1 MTPAMIAEREIRLS
15 FSKADEIHDGLDRA
29 VDALIENA
37 AAADANCGILVT
49 RHEPGTYT
57 VALDE
62 SVPFGQT
69 HEVLAA

>member
-1 MTPAMIAEREIRLS
+1 MTAVMTEEREIRLS
-15 FSKADEIHDGLDRA
+15 FERADEIHDGLDRA
-29 VDALIENA
+29 VDTLIES

>member
-1 MTPAMIAEREIRLS
+1 MTAEREIRLS
-15 FSKADEIHDGLDRA
+15 FSEAGEIHDGLDRA
-29 VDALIENA
+29 VDTLIESA
-37 AAADANCGILVT
+37 AAEANCGILVT

-69 HEVLAA
+69 HEALAA

>member
-1 MTPAMIAEREIRLS
+1 MTPAVIAEREIRLS
-15 FSKADEIHDGLDRA
+15 FSQANEIHDGLDRA
-29 VDALIENA
+29 VDALIES

>member
-1 MTPAMIAEREIRLS
+1 MTAVMTEEREIRLS
-15 FSKADEIHDGLDRA
+15 FERADEIHDGLDRA
-29 VDALIENA
+29 VDTLIES
-37 AAADANCGILVT
+37 AAADASCGILVT

>member
-1 MTPAMIAEREIRLS
+1 MTPAMTAEREIRLS
-15 FSKADEIHDGLDRA
+15 FSRADEIHDGLEQA
-29 VDALIENA
+29 VDAMIKN

-69 HEVLAA
+69 HEALAA

>member
-1 MTPAMIAEREIRLS
+1 MTAVMIEEREIRLS
-15 FSKADEIHDGLDRA
+15 FSKAEEIHDGLDRA
-29 VDALIENA
+29 VDALIES

-69 HEVLAA
+69 HEALAA

>member
-1 MTPAMIAEREIRLS
+1 MSMATLETQSIRLS
-15 FSKADEIHDGLDRA
+15 FERADEVHEGLERA
-29 VDALIENA
+29 VESLIEA
-37 AAADANCGILVT
+37 AAQNGTCGILVT

-69 HEVLAA
+69 REAIAA

>member
-1 MTPAMIAEREIRLS
+1 MTTATTLEHEIRLS
-15 FSKADEIHDGLDRA
+15 FSRADEVHDGLDHA
-29 VDALIENA
+29 VDSLIETA
-37 AAADANCGILVT
+37 ARDATCGILVT

-69 HEVLAA
+69 REGIAA

>member
-1 MTPAMIAEREIRLS
+1 MTATTAEREIRLS
-15 FSKADEIHDGLDRA
+15 FSTAGEIHDGLDRA
-29 VDALIENA
+29 VDTLIESA
-37 AAADANCGILVT
+37 AAEANCGILVT

-69 HEVLAA
+69 HEALAA

>member
-1 MTPAMIAEREIRLS
+1 MSIATLEHQSIRLS
-15 FSKADEIHDGLDRA
+15 FERADEVHEGLERA
-29 VDALIENA
+29 VESLIA
-37 AAADANCGILVT
+37 AAAESGTCGILVT

-69 HEVLAA
+69 HEAFA